1 MARVH
6 VAEFT
11 VRVSDCQ
18 RGRWIHIPD
27 DVWSQLALRE
37 GACIQVRL
45 VKINPFA
52 ASMHRFYS
60 PARTPRLATQVS
72 FTRFEDGEP
81 ETKKSET

>member
-1 MARVH
+1 MAPVH

-27 DVWSQLALRE
+27 DVWSRLGLRE

-52 ASMHRFYS
+52 ASMHRVYS
-60 PARTPRLATQVS
+60 PARTLTSANLTKVS
-72 FTRFEDGEP
+72 FTRFEDV
-81 ETKKSET
+81 